1 MKKDKKKWFI
11 CYNGEDQKLGRLK
24 ETSCLG
30 WSSFHT
36 VMIFRSFVIGIP
48 RKYRKIISV
57 ALHSYYIH
65 LSLLTIFISVS
76 ISGKFANSLFP
87 QQSFI
92 KLQETLRRVLEVDVL
107 SPIWE
112 QQWKKISGS
121 CKGCWRGTKQDT
133 GHLAD
138 CHVALLSLVLLF
150 QHDHLRALTLGN
162 LQFKDHFCK
171 ARNCPFLTMIERDI
185 SFLGFF

>member
-36 VMIFRSFVIGIP
+36 VMIFESFVIGIP

-92 KLQETLRRVLEVDVL
+92 KPQETSHRVLEVDVL
-107 SPIWE
+107 TQVGNNSG
-112 QQWKKISGS
+112 KKLVV
-121 CKGCWRGTKQDT
+121 CVR
-133 GHLAD
+133 
-138 CHVALLSLVLLF
+138 VAGEGQNRTQVILLT
-150 QHDHLRALTLGN
+150 ATWP
-162 LQFKDHFCK
+162 C
-171 ARNCPFLTMIERDI
+171 CP
-185 SFLGFF
+185 